1 MILGRRAKAYQSS
14 FTGWTA
20 CATTDG
26 RFRSLLL
33 FARSTA
39 KGSPSVITTAR
50 APIVPDSTQTHTIQS
65 KVKYYMTIDRRDY
78 RQTSIYRRTNAR
90 LDWRIFTRFDTYS
103 LASAATSET
112 KPGPHPRSSTTLS
125 RIASGCASKK
135 YDNTMDA
142 SYTEAPNP
150 ISVPPLPP
158 GAHACRNRSG
168 VSKNEKSRSS
178 NWSTSTKGLQWL
190 NTTNSRDVVEEDKE
204 DEERA
209 MKIIVTY

>member
-1 MILGRRAKAYQSS
+1 MILGHRAKAYQSS
-14 FTGWTA
+14 FMGWTA
-20 CATTDG
+20 CATADG

-50 APIVPDSTQTHTIQS
+50 APIVPDSTQTHTMHIKANIVWRLTEERVQ
-65 KVKYYMTIDRRDY
+65 TNEH
-78 RQTSIYRRTNAR
+78 RQTNAR
-90 LDWRIFTRFDTYS
+90 LHVYTYS
-103 LASAATSET
+103 PASAATSET

-135 YDNTMDA
+135 YDSTMDA

-178 NWSTSTKGLQWL
+178 NWSASTKGLQWL
-190 NTTNSRDVVEEDKE
+190 NTTNSRDVVEEDEE

-209 MKIIVTY
+209 MKKIMTY